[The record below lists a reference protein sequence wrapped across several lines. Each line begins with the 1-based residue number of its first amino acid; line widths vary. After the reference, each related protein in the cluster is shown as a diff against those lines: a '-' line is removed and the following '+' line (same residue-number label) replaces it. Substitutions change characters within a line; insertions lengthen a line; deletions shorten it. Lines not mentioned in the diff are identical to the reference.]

1 MFPWEFNTGLQSVWL
16 GGPARDADQEIT
28 GGFVFMD
35 MSRFQDEPRDGFQ
48 NRGWVMSGTETPTSV
63 RGRCV
68 KFQYIIRG
76 LNAEALRIIRVDIDT
91 SGLHGAES
99 EETEP
104 EPDNDTSDNFRS
116 ILGREMEDT
125 VGGGA
130 SLVKVNTKY
139 PPPSSPGFSP
149 SFSCRPRLSGRR
161 MTRLEV
167 TGWRGG

>member
-1 MFPWEFNTGLQSVWL
+1 
-16 GGPARDADQEIT
+16 
-28 GGFVFMD
+28 
-35 MSRFQDEPRDGFQ
+35 
-48 NRGWVMSGTETPTSV
+48 MSGTESPTSV

-91 SGLHGAES
+91 SGMHEADS

-104 EPDNDTSDNFRS
+104 DPDNETSDNFRS

-130 SLVKVNTKY
+130 SLVKVNIILRH
-139 PPPSSPGFSP
+139 
-149 SFSCRPRLSGRR
+149 SFSF
-161 MTRLEV
+161 
-167 TGWRGG
+167 